1 MSGALNWIARR
12 RRPWVAFWLIGVG
25 LLYLQPSVWAF
36 VGGATFAV
44 GFALRA
50 DWRRIDA
57 EIAATIAKADVR
69 RRTFIHVDSGALVVI
84 ESTVDLIIAT
94 PSFVEVEG

>member
-1 MSGALNWIARR
+1 MNAALDWIARR
-12 RRPWVAFWLIGVG
+12 RRPWVAFWVVG
-25 LLYLQPSVWAF
+25 AVLLYLQPSVWAF
-36 VGGATFAV
+36 VGGATVAV
-44 GFALRA
+44 GFAMRA

-57 EIAATIAKADVR
+57 EIAAEVAKADVR

-84 ESTVDLIIAT
+84 ESTVDLVIAT